1 MDEALIGKR
10 LQAMRRLR
18 MWNQRRLAQ
27 EAGVSPTTVSGIE
40 TGRISKPHFG
50 TMRKLARALEVEP
63 EVLISEVLISLEESL
78 KREALPPP
86 PPPPPPALLSLQ
98 WARTVEEEEFE
109 RRLEEA
115 SLEGLESLCGQ
126 LKDERGRLQRLY
138 GEFPQGS
145 EQRRFI
151 KQQIRDVSAQ
161 GESVRTSMM
170 FHPQKKGI
178 EEHMEDGRE
187 RAAKQ
192 SLDQTS

>member
-18 MWNQRRLAQ
+18 MWDQRRLAQ

-63 EVLISEVLISLEESL
+63 EVLISLEESL
-78 KREALPPP
+78 KREAPPLP

-98 WARTVEEEEFE
+98 WARAVEEEEFE

-192 SLDQTS
+192 SLDQT